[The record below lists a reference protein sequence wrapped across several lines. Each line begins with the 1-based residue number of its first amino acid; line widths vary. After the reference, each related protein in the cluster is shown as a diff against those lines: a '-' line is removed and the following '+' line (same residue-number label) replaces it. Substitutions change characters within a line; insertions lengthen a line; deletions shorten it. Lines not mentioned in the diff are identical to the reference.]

1 MQSPKISVMIPTYN
15 CAALLRKTL
24 ASVLEQDLGPELMQ
38 IEVIDD
44 CSSDHPEQVV
54 AEVGKGRVGFYQ
66 QPQNVKHVKN
76 FQTALQ
82 RAKGEIIH
90 LLHGDD
96 FVLPGFYLKTLEMYD
111 SNPMIGAC
119 YSRHFFVDEYDNITG
134 ISELLSKN
142 NTVLFDFHKVLVH
155 GQKIQTPSITVK
167 KSTYDQVGFFNPELS
182 WTEDWEMW
190 VRIAMHFP
198 IGYINKP
205 LACYRIHSNSSTGNK
220 SITGENIK
228 DLQRIQKV
236 FESYLD
242 TISEIKALQK
252 SFKSILFNVAST
264 NFKRTIGIN
273 HPQAY
278 KHLIVMAKNAY
289 SLRLSCFY
297 LLKAL
302 QYFLIQK
309 RSL

>member
-1 MQSPKISVMIPTYN
+1 LN
-15 CAALLRKTL
+15 
-24 ASVLEQDLGPELMQ
+24 
-38 IEVIDD
+38 ID
-44 CSSDHPEQVV
+44 
-54 AEVGKGRVGFYQ
+54 Y
-66 QPQNVKHVKN
+66 
-76 FQTALQ
+76 
-82 RAKGEIIH
+82 
-90 LLHGDD
+90 
-96 FVLPGFYLKTLEMYD
+96 
-111 SNPMIGAC
+111 
-119 YSRHFFVDEYDNITG
+119 FFVDEYDNITG